1 MLPIGFAFAAGIVAS
16 VNPCG
21 FLLLPTYITYQLGN
35 QESEVSQRYPLI
47 SRLLKAL
54 LMGAVATSGFI
65 LVTGFV
71 SAIIAAGG
79 QWLIAVFPYAGLVI
93 GGAMILLGIWLLATH
108 RSIGIMAASRL
119 TISPKRNLGN
129 VFVFGIVY
137 AGGSLS
143 CTLPIFLVVVGSSLA
158 TQGFLSSFGQ
168 FLSYGLGM
176 GVILILA
183 MVGTALFQGIVL
195 RWIKAAIPYVSRASA
210 MFLIGA
216 GGYLLYYW
224 IFFADAIF

>member
-1 MLPIGFAFAAGIVAS
+1 
-16 VNPCG
+16 
-21 FLLLPTYITYQLGN
+21 
-35 QESEVSQRYPLI
+35 
-47 SRLLKAL
+47 
-54 LMGAVATSGFI
+54 MGAVATSGFI

-71 SAIIAAGG
+71 GAIIAAGG

-93 GGAMILLGIWLLATH
+93 GGAMILLSIWLLATH

-119 TISPKRNLGN
+119 TISPKRNLDN
-129 VFVFGIVY
+129 IFIFRIVY
-137 AGGSLS
+137 AEKSLS
-143 CTLPIFLVVVGSSLA
+143 YTLPIFLIIVGSSLA
-158 TQGFLSSFGQ
+158 TQEFLSSFSQ
-168 FLSYGLGM
+168 FLSYRLGI